1 MLDTEIHITE
11 KGSIT
16 MKKASVKRLTGL
28 FLVLILTLT
37 LVPMMSSAT
46 EPHDECYVDYLYD
59 DNPATLLNGF
69 VGHFYADLIR
79 TESCESVVFENYENN
94 LPPGLT
100 LNEDGGI
107 VGTPTTAG
115 TYTFLVEGMIPRGEI
130 PFRTRW
136 QFTITIH
143 EKFAQGFRVKKVD
156 QYDNLLDGA
165 VLVVGPREGYESP
178 LPTYTE
184 TTSGGYV
191 SFTVEKPGYYTL
203 YEEQAPDGYTKSDA
217 EYYLYISGEG
227 VFIDVGQYRDP
238 YELVTFVNIK
248 NDEPRPNGYV
258 VHFDL
263 QGGYGGSA
271 TADQWIPA
279 AGGYAVKPV
288 ADPVKDGFLF
298 IGWYHAP
305 GSTMMWDF
313 NNTLVSSE
321 TGDVTIYAKWAPALE
336 RGDHFR
342 YINGY
347 TDGTVRP
354 ENPIARSEVA
364 AIFFR
369 IITDPD
375 KNDPLTTSFPDV
387 DPIYKWSYQ
396 PIAYLEAH
404 GIITGYPDGRF
415 GPDDPI
421 TRAEFA
427 AIAARFD
434 ALIIDDTN
442 IFADVSDTYWAKG
455 YINSAYNHG
464 WINGYDDGFTLT
476 FRPRANITR
485 AEVMTIVNRMLDR
498 RIRRADVPAACN
510 PFSDLDYDYWAY
522 ATVLEASIAHDYERQ
537 DDGYE
542 LWTDWTPWS

>member
-1 MLDTEIHITE
+1 MKTSMTGRYKRTLSLLFTLLIALALIPITANADGDQTTEHIC
-11 KGSIT
+11 SL
-16 MKKASVKRLTGL
+16 S
-28 FLVLILTLT
+28 FQ
-37 LVPMMSSAT
+37 
-46 EPHDECYVDYLYD
+46 YN
-59 DNPATLLNGF
+59 DNPAALPNGS
-69 VGHFYADLIR
+69 VGQFYSVQIQAEGCAPVTFINYDDL
-79 TESCESVVFENYENN
+79 
-94 LPPGLT
+94 LPPGLA
-100 LNEDGGI
+100 LDANGI
-107 VGTPTTAG
+107 ISGTPPLEAAG
-115 TYTFLVEGMIPRGEI
+115 TYTFLVNAFIDYEGHECYSNGWM
-130 PFRTRW
+130 
-136 QFTITIH
+136 FTIEIADAFS
-143 EKFAQGFRVKKVD
+143 KQLRVRKVD
-156 QYDNLLDGA
+156 QNGNPLAGA
-165 VLVVGPREGYESP
+165 VIALGPRYGYESP
-178 LPTYTE
+178 LPTFEVVTGSDGNA
-184 TTSGGYV
+184 TI
-191 SFTVEKPGYYTL
+191 TVTKPGYYTL
-203 YEEQAPDGYTKSDA
+203 YEKTPPAGYDGSDD
-217 EYYLYISGEG
+217 EHNIIVNING
-227 VFIDVGQYRDP
+227 VWMEVVGTNGLP
-238 YELVTFVNIK
+238 YEPVTFVNRKLGGNI
-248 NDEPRPNGYV
+248 NYPDGYI

-263 QGGYGGSA
+263 QGGTGNA
-271 TADQWIPA
+271 TTTDQSIAPS
-279 AGGYAVKPV
+279 GGYAVKPV